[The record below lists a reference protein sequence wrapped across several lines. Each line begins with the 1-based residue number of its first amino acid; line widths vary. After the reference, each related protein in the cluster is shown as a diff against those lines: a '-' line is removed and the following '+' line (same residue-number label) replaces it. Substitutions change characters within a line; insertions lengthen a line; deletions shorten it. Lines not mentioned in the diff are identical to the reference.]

1 MSAPSHAPDS
11 AEQAEQNDAVNVA
24 AQAQEVRGDSDNR
37 SLRQIAWQRLRKDKV
52 AMVSGVVVVLLILA
66 AVFAPLLAKWF
77 GHPPTQF
84 HQDLIEPNT
93 GFPLKDPTLPPPS
106 DGRIPVENL
115 DSWGGISSDHL
126 LGVEPKTGRDLFSRI
141 VYGAQISLLVAFL
154 STLLCVVIGTVLG
167 IVAGYK
173 GGWIDTLISRA
184 MDIFLAF
191 PLMLFAIAL
200 VGVIPD
206 GVLGLSGNGLRIGVI
221 VFIIGFFNWPYIA
234 RIVRGQTL
242 SLREREFV
250 EAARSLGA
258 SNRHILF
265 REILPNLVTPIIVY
279 STLLIPTN
287 ILFEA
292 ALSFLGVGIN
302 PPTPSWGKMLSDAVS
317 MYENAPYFVIF
328 PGLAIFIT
336 VLAFNLFGDGLRDA
350 FDPKTSD

>member
-1 MSAPSHAPDS
+1 MSAPSHAPES
-11 AEQAEQNDAVNVA
+11 AEQSDEVNAAEQAR
-24 AQAQEVRGDSDNR
+24 EVHGDSDNR

-66 AVFAPLLAKWF
+66 AVFAPLLVKWF

-84 HQDLIEPNT
+84 HQDLI
-93 GFPLKDPTLPPPS
+93 DPAT
-106 DGRIPVENL
+106 RIPYADPENQTGT
-115 DSWGGISSDHL
+115 DPWGGISSEHL
-126 LGVEPKTGRDLFSRI
+126 LGVEPTTGRDMFSRLL
-141 VYGAQISLLVAFL
+141 YGAQISLLVAFL
-154 STLLCVVIGTVLG
+154 ATLVCVALGTVLG
-167 IVAGYK
+167 ILAGYL
-173 GGWIDTLISRA
+173 GGWVDTVISRA

-191 PLMLFAIAL
+191 PLVLFAIAL
-200 VGVIPD
+200 VGVIPE
-206 GVLGLSGNGLRIGVI
+206 GVLGLTGNGLRIGVI

-258 SNRHILF
+258 SNRHILL

-302 PPTPSWGKMLSDAVS
+302 PPTPSWGKMLDEAVNF
-317 MYENAPYFVIF
+317 YAQGPYFIVY

>member
-1 MSAPSHAPDS
+1 MSAPSHVHGSGDEA
-11 AEQAEQNDAVNVA
+11 DAVDVA
-24 AQAQEVRGDSDNR
+24 VTATEGRSDADNR
-37 SLRQIAWQRLRKDKV
+37 SLRQIAWRRLRRDKV
-52 AMVSGVVVVLLILA
+52 AMVSGTVVVLLILA
-66 AVFAPLLAKWF
+66 ALLAPLLVKWF

-84 HQDLIEPNT
+84 NQDLI
-93 GFPLKDPTLPPPS
+93 DPSARVPYADPDDPAAGV
-106 DGRIPVENL
+106 DR
-115 DSWGGISSDHL
+115 WGGISSDHL
-126 LGVEPKTGRDLFSRI
+126 LGLEPVTGRDLFSRI
-141 VYGAQISLLVAFL
+141 LYGAQISLLVAFL
-154 STLLCVVIGTVLG
+154 ATLVCVALGTVLG
-167 IVAGYK
+167 IIAGYM
-173 GGWIDTLISRA
+173 GGWVDTLISRA

-206 GVLGLSGNGLRIGVI
+206 GVLGLTGNGLRIGVI

-242 SLREREFV
+242 ALREREFV

-258 SNRHILF
+258 GNRHILVK
-265 REILPNLVTPIIVY
+265 EILPNLVTPIIVY

-302 PPTPSWGKMLSDAVS
+302 PPTPSWGKMLSEAVPF
-317 MYENAPYFVIF
+317 YQTAPYFIVF

>member
-1 MSAPSHAPDS
+1 MSAPSHVPES
-11 AEQAEQNDAVNVA
+11 AEQSDAVDVA
-24 AQAQEVRGDSDNR
+24 VTAPVGRSDAGNR

-52 AMVSGVVVVLLILA
+52 AMVSGIVVVLLILA
-66 AVFAPLLAKWF
+66 AILAPLLVKWF
-77 GHPPTQF
+77 GYPPTQF
-84 HQDLIEPNT
+84 NQDLIEPNT
-93 GFPLKDPTLPPPS
+93 GLPMRDPDNPDPFDTDP
-106 DGRIPVENL
+106 
-115 DSWGGISSDHL
+115 WGAISGDHL
-126 LGVEPKTGRDLFSRI
+126 LGIEPKTGRDLFSRI
-141 VYGAQISLLVAFL
+141 LYGAQISLLVAFL
-154 STLLCVVIGTVLG
+154 STLLCVALGTVLG
-167 IVAGYK
+167 IIAGYK
-173 GGWIDTLISRA
+173 GGWVDTLISRA
-184 MDIFLAF
+184 MDVFLAF

-206 GVLGLSGNGLRIGVI
+206 GVLGLQGNGLRVGVI

-265 REILPNLVTPIIVY
+265 REILPNLVTPIVVY

-302 PPTPSWGKMLSDAVS
+302 PPTPSWGKMLSDAVPLAQS
-317 MYENAPYFVIF
+317 APYYILF

>member
-24 AQAQEVRGDSDNR
+24 AQAHEVRGDSDNR

-52 AMVSGVVVVLLILA
+52 AMISGVVVVLLILA
-66 AVFAPLLAKWF
+66 AVLAPLLAKWF

-93 GFPLKDPTLPPPS
+93 GFPLRDPSLPPPTDGSIPS
-106 DGRIPVENL
+106 DNL
-115 DSWGGISSDHL
+115 DPWGGISSDHL

-154 STLLCVVIGTVLG
+154 STLLCVFIGTVLG
-167 IVAGYK
+167 IIAGYK
-173 GGWIDTLISRA
+173 GGWVDTLISRA
-184 MDIFLAF
+184 MDVFLAF

-265 REILPNLVTPIIVY
+265 KEILPNLVTPIIVY

-302 PPTPSWGKMLSDAVS
+302 PPTPSWGKMLSDAVPL
-317 MYENAPYFVIF
+317 YENAPYFVIF

>member
-1 MSAPSHAPDS
+1 MSAPSHAPGAAETVDPDNGAS
-11 AEQAEQNDAVNVA
+11 APGRSDA
-24 AQAQEVRGDSDNR
+24 DNR
-37 SLRQIAWQRLRKDKV
+37 SLRQIAWQRLRRDKV

-66 AVFAPLLAKWF
+66 ALFAPLLVKWF

-84 HQDLIEPNT
+84 HQDLINP
-93 GFPLKDPTLPPPS
+93 GSRMPYVDPDNPELGS
-106 DGRIPVENL
+106 DR
-115 DSWGGISSDHL
+115 WGGMSGEHL
-126 LGVEPKTGRDLFSRI
+126 LGVEPTTGRDLFSRI
-141 VYGAQISLLVAFL
+141 LYGAQISLLVAFL
-154 STLLCVVIGTVLG
+154 ATLLCVFLGTVLG
-167 IVAGYK
+167 IIAGYM
-173 GGWIDTLISRA
+173 GGWVDTVISRA

-200 VGVIPD
+200 VGVIPE
-206 GVLGLSGNGLRIGVI
+206 GVLGLTGNGLRIGVI

-242 SLREREFV
+242 ALREREFV
-250 EAARSLGA
+250 EAAKSLGA
-258 SNRHILF
+258 SNRHILVK
-265 REILPNLVTPIIVY
+265 EILPNLITPIIVY

-302 PPTPSWGKMLSDAVS
+302 PPTPSWGKMLAEAVPF
-317 MYENAPYFVIF
+317 YQQAPYFIIF

-350 FDPKTSD
+350 FDPRTSD

>member
-52 AMVSGVVVVLLILA
+52 AMISGVVVVLLILA
-66 AVFAPLLAKWF
+66 AIFAPLLVKLF

-84 HQDLIEPNT
+84 HQDLI
-93 GFPLKDPTLPPPS
+93 DPIRRVPY
-106 DGRIPVENL
+106 L
-115 DSWGGISSDHL
+115 DPEQPELGIDPWGGISSQHL
-126 LGVEPKTGRDLFSRI
+126 LGLEPTTGRDLFSRI
-141 VYGAQISLLVAFL
+141 LYGAQISLLVAFL
-154 STLLCVVIGTVLG
+154 STLVCVAIGTVMG
-167 IVAGYK
+167 ILAGYL
-173 GGWIDTLISRA
+173 GGWVDTVISRA

-191 PLMLFAIAL
+191 PLVLFAIAL
-200 VGVIPD
+200 VGVIPE
-206 GVLGLSGNGLRIGVI
+206 GVLGLTGNGLRIGVI

-265 REILPNLVTPIIVY
+265 KEILPNLVTPIIVY

-302 PPTPSWGKMLSDAVS
+302 PPTPSWGKMLDEAVS
-317 MYENAPYFVIF
+317 FYATAPYFIVF
-328 PGLAIFIT
+328 PGLAIFVT

>member
-1 MSAPSHAPDS
+1 MSAPSHAPES
-11 AEQAEQNDAVNVA
+11 AEQPEA
-24 AQAQEVRGDSDNR
+24 AAAAAKVPGGRGDADSR

-52 AMVSGVVVVLLILA
+52 AMVSGVIVVLLILA
-66 AVFAPLLAKWF
+66 AVFAPLLAKWL
-77 GHPPTQF
+77 GQPPTQF
-84 HQDLIEPNT
+84 NQDLIEPNT
-93 GFPLKDPTLPPPS
+93 GLPYADPNNTEPVGGL
-106 DGRIPVENL
+106 IPEVDN
-115 DSWGGISSDHL
+115 WGGISGDHL
-126 LGVEPKTGRDLFSRI
+126 LGLEPKTGRDLFSRI

-154 STLLCVVIGTVLG
+154 STLLCVALGTLLG
-167 IVAGYK
+167 IIAGYK
-173 GGWIDTLISRA
+173 GGWVDTVISRA

-200 VGVIPD
+200 VGVIPN
-206 GVLGLSGNGLRIGVI
+206 GFIGLEGNGLRIAVI

-265 REILPNLVTPIIVY
+265 KEILPNLITPILVY

-302 PPTPSWGKMLSDAVS
+302 PPTPSWGKMLSEAVAHYS
-317 MYENAPYFVIF
+317 TAPYFIIF
-328 PGLAIFIT
+328 PGLAIFVT

>member
-1 MSAPSHAPDS
+1 MSAPSQAPES
-11 AEQAEQNDAVNVA
+11 ADQPTSADAVEESEA
-24 AQAQEVRGDSDNR
+24 TPGHGGSDNR
-37 SLRQIAWQRLRKDKV
+37 SLRQIAWQRLKRDKV
-52 AMVSGVVVVLLILA
+52 AMVSGVVVALLILA
-66 AVFAPLLAKWF
+66 AILAPLLTKWF
-77 GHPPTQF
+77 GYPPTEY
-84 HQDLIEPNT
+84 HQDLVDPST
-93 GFPLKDPTLPPPS
+93 RLPFKDP
-106 DGRIPVENL
+106 ENPY
-115 DSWGGISSDHL
+115 DEFGYAITDPWGGISSDHW
-126 LGVEPKTGRDLFSRI
+126 LGVEPTTGRDLLSRLLH
-141 VYGAQISLLVAFL
+141 GAQISLLVAFL
-154 STLLCVVIGTVLG
+154 STLVCVGLGTVLG
-167 IVAGYK
+167 IIAGYK
-173 GGWIDTLISRA
+173 GGWVDTVISRA

-206 GVLGLSGNGLRIGVI
+206 GLLGLTGNGLRIGVI

-258 SNRHILF
+258 GNRHILVK
-265 REILPNLVTPIIVY
+265 EILPNLITPILVY

-302 PPTPSWGKMLSDAVS
+302 PPTPSWGKMLSEAIPF
-317 MYENAPYFVIF
+317 YQNGPYFVVF

>member
-1 MSAPSHAPDS
+1 MSAPSHAPES
-11 AEQAEQNDAVNVA
+11 VEQPEA
-24 AQAQEVRGDSDNR
+24 ADTVTKAPDGRGGSDNR

-52 AMVSGVVVVLLILA
+52 AMISGVVVVLLILA
-66 AVFAPLLAKWF
+66 AILAPLLAKWF
-77 GHPPTQF
+77 GHPPTQY
-84 HQDLIEPNT
+84 HQDLLEPNT
-93 GFPLKDPTLPPPS
+93 GLPYKDPDNPVPPGAFPS
-106 DGRIPVENL
+106 SEYL
-115 DSWGGISSDHL
+115 DRWGAISSEHL
-126 LGVEPKTGRDLFSRI
+126 LGVEPVTGRDLFSRI
-141 VYGAQISLLVAFL
+141 LYGAQISLLVAFL
-154 STLLCVVIGTVLG
+154 STLVCVALGTVLG
-167 IVAGYK
+167 IIAGYK
-173 GGWIDTLISRA
+173 GGWVDTVISRA

-191 PLMLFAIAL
+191 PLLLFAIAL
-200 VGVIPD
+200 VGVIPE
-206 GVLGLSGNGLRIGVI
+206 GILGLTGNGLRIGVI

-265 REILPNLVTPIIVY
+265 KEILPNLVTPILVY
-279 STLLIPTN
+279 ATLLIPTN

-302 PPTPSWGKMLSDAVS
+302 PPTPSWGKMLSEAVS
-317 MYENAPYFVIF
+317 HYSTAPYFIIF

>member
-24 AQAQEVRGDSDNR
+24 AQAHGVRGDSDNR

-66 AVFAPLLAKWF
+66 AILAPLLAKWF

-84 HQDLIEPNT
+84 HQDLIEPST
-93 GFPLKDPTLPPPS
+93 GMPFKDPSLPPPA
-106 DGRIPVENL
+106 DGSMPFDNL
-115 DSWGGISSDHL
+115 DRWGAISADHL
-126 LGVEPKTGRDLFSRI
+126 LGVEPVTGRDLFSRI
-141 VYGAQISLLVAFL
+141 LYGAQISLLVAFL
-154 STLLCVVIGTVLG
+154 STLLCVFIGTVLG
-167 IVAGYK
+167 IIAGYK
-173 GGWIDTLISRA
+173 GGWVDTLISRA
-184 MDIFLAF
+184 MDVFLAF

-200 VGVIPD
+200 VGVIPE
-206 GVLGLSGNGLRIGVI
+206 GVFGLSGNGLRIGVI

-302 PPTPSWGKMLSDAVS
+302 PPTPSWGKMLSEAAI

>member
-1 MSAPSHAPDS
+1 MSAPSHAPETTEPVASDPGAS
-11 AEQAEQNDAVNVA
+11 ASGRSDA
-24 AQAQEVRGDSDNR
+24 DNR
-37 SLRQIAWQRLRKDKV
+37 SLRQIAWQRLRRDKV

-66 AVFAPLLAKWF
+66 AIFAPFLVKLF

-84 HQDLIEPNT
+84 HQDLI
-93 GFPLKDPTLPPPS
+93 DPARRLPYLDPDDPS
-106 DGRIPVENL
+106 AGVDR
-115 DSWGGISSDHL
+115 WGGISGDHL
-126 LGVEPKTGRDLFSRI
+126 LGVEPTTGRDMFSRI
-141 VYGAQISLLVAFL
+141 LYGAQISLLVAFL
-154 STLLCVVIGTVLG
+154 STLVCVTLGTVLG
-167 IVAGYK
+167 IIAGYM
-173 GGWIDTLISRA
+173 GGWVDTLISRA

-191 PLMLFAIAL
+191 PLVLFAIAL

-206 GVLGLSGNGLRIGVI
+206 GVLGLTGNGLRIGVI

-242 SLREREFV
+242 ALREREFV
-250 EAARSLGA
+250 EAAKSLGA
-258 SNRHILF
+258 SNRHILLK
-265 REILPNLVTPIIVY
+265 EILPNLVTPIIVY

-302 PPTPSWGKMLSDAVS
+302 PPTPSWGKMLSEAVPFS
-317 MYENAPYFVIF
+317 QTAPYFIVF

-350 FDPKTSD
+350 FDPRTSD

>member
-1 MSAPSHAPDS
+1 MSAPSHVPES
-11 AEQAEQNDAVNVA
+11 AEQSDAVDVAVA
-24 AQAQEVRGDSDNR
+24 APVGRSDAGNR

-52 AMVSGVVVVLLILA
+52 AMVSGIVVVLLILA
-66 AVFAPLLAKWF
+66 AILAPLLVKWF
-77 GHPPTQF
+77 GYPPTQF
-84 HQDLIEPNT
+84 NQDLIEPNT
-93 GFPLKDPTLPPPS
+93 GLPMRDPDNPDPFDTDP
-106 DGRIPVENL
+106 
-115 DSWGGISSDHL
+115 WGAISGDHL
-126 LGVEPKTGRDLFSRI
+126 LGIEPKTGRDLFSRI
-141 VYGAQISLLVAFL
+141 LYGAQISLLVAFL
-154 STLLCVVIGTVLG
+154 STLLCVALGTVLG

-173 GGWIDTLISRA
+173 GGWVDTLISRA
-184 MDIFLAF
+184 MDVFLAF

-206 GVLGLSGNGLRIGVI
+206 GVLGLQGNGLRVGVI

-265 REILPNLVTPIIVY
+265 REILPNLVTPIVVY

-302 PPTPSWGKMLSDAVS
+302 PPTPSWGKMLSDAVPLS
-317 MYENAPYFVIF
+317 QTAPYYIVF

>member
-1 MSAPSHAPDS
+1 MSAPSHAPES
-11 AEQAEQNDAVNVA
+11 GEQTDAANVA
-24 AQAQEVRGDSDNR
+24 AQAHEVRADSENR

-66 AVFAPLLAKWF
+66 AVFAPLLTKWF

-84 HQDLIEPNT
+84 HQDLI
-93 GFPLKDPTLPPPS
+93 DPARRVPYLDP
-106 DGRIPVENL
+106 ENPEAGI
-115 DSWGGISSDHL
+115 DPWGGMSREHL
-126 LGVEPKTGRDLFSRI
+126 LGVEPTTGRDLFSRLL
-141 VYGAQISLLVAFL
+141 YGAQISLLVAFL
-154 STLLCVVIGTVLG
+154 ATLVCVALGTVLG
-167 IVAGYK
+167 ILAGYL
-173 GGWIDTLISRA
+173 GGWVDVVISRA

-191 PLMLFAIAL
+191 PLVLFAIAL
-200 VGVIPD
+200 VGVIPE
-206 GVLGLSGNGLRIGVI
+206 GVLGLTGNGLRIGVI

-250 EAARSLGA
+250 EAAKSLGA
-258 SNRHILF
+258 GNRHILL

-279 STLLIPTN
+279 ATLLIPTN

-302 PPTPSWGKMLSDAVS
+302 PPTPSWGKMLDEAVDFYS
-317 MYENAPYFVIF
+317 TAPYFIVF

-350 FDPKTSD
+350 FDPKTAD

>member
-66 AVFAPLLAKWF
+66 AIFAPLLVKLF

-84 HQDLIEPNT
+84 HQDLI
-93 GFPLKDPTLPPPS
+93 DPIRRVPY
-106 DGRIPVENL
+106 L
-115 DSWGGISSDHL
+115 DPEQPELGIDPWGGISSQHL
-126 LGVEPKTGRDLFSRI
+126 LGLEPTTGRDLFSRI
-141 VYGAQISLLVAFL
+141 LYGAQISLLVAFL
-154 STLLCVVIGTVLG
+154 STLVCVAIGTVMG
-167 IVAGYK
+167 ILAGYL
-173 GGWIDTLISRA
+173 GGWVDTVISRA

-191 PLMLFAIAL
+191 PLVLFAIAL
-200 VGVIPD
+200 VGVIPE
-206 GVLGLSGNGLRIGVI
+206 GVLGLTGNGLRIGVI

-265 REILPNLVTPIIVY
+265 KEILPNLVTPIIVY

-302 PPTPSWGKMLSDAVS
+302 PPTPSWGKMLDEAVS
-317 MYENAPYFVIF
+317 FYAKAPYFIVF
-328 PGLAIFIT
+328 PGLAIFVT

>member
-1 MSAPSHAPDS
+1 MSAPSHAPES
-11 AEQAEQNDAVNVA
+11 EEQAEQDDVVNVT
-24 AQAQEVRGDSDNR
+24 AQARKARGDSENR

-52 AMVSGVVVVLLILA
+52 AMISGIVVVLLILA
-66 AVFAPLLAKWF
+66 AIFAPLLTKWF
-77 GHPPTQF
+77 GYPPTLF
-84 HQDLIEPNT
+84 HQDLIHPDT
-93 GFPLKDPTLPPPS
+93 GLPYKDPNLPPPS
-106 DGRIPVENL
+106 DGSMPTENL
-115 DSWGGISSDHL
+115 DPWGGMSADHL
-126 LGVEPKTGRDLFSRI
+126 LGVEPITGRDLFSRI
-141 VYGAQISLLVAFL
+141 VYGARISLLVAFL
-154 STLLCVVIGTVLG
+154 STVVCVVLGTVLG
-167 IVAGYK
+167 IIAGYK
-173 GGWIDTLISRA
+173 GGWIDTVISRA
-184 MDIFLAF
+184 MDVFLAF

-200 VGVIPD
+200 VGVIPE
-206 GVLGLSGNGLRIGVI
+206 GILGLTGNGLRIGVI
-221 VFIIGFFNWPYIA
+221 VFIIGFFNWPYVA

-258 SNRHILF
+258 GNRHILF

-302 PPTPSWGKMLSDAVS
+302 PPTPSWGKMLSDAVRVA
-317 MYENAPYFVIF
+317 ENAPYFVIF